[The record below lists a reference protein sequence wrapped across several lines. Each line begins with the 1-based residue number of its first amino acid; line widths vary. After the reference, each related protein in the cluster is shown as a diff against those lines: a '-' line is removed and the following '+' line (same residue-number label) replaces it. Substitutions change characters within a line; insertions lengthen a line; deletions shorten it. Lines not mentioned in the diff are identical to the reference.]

1 MNQLYV
7 SLKHQKS
14 IRILIYVPGSMNLND
29 PRNLRQPS
37 LRLITGLLNDGNNAG
52 IWTFGQ
58 YVNML
63 VKQGPVND
71 EWKARARSASAEIN
85 SYGLRTNIEG
95 ALRDATWD
103 WMRPTEHQQQ
113 QSLILLTDGLVDI
126 ADDNDL
132 NQASRKRILDD
143 ILPRLQQAGI
153 NIHTIALSEDADTE
167 LLAQL
172 STATQGIHTN
182 VKTSKE
188 LERVFLR
195 LFEAS
200 TASETLPLNDNR
212 FKVDKSIHEMTLLV
226 FHQSNAKATHISQ
239 PDGTIID
246 NQNNPENVN
255 WHSEDNYDL
264 VTIKHPIQGDWEI
277 QAKLDPDNR
286 VVIVSDL
293 KLESNLIPANIGKED
308 SHTIDIR
315 LSQQGEPI
323 INKDFLHF
331 IKVSAVQYNKKG
343 NQTREWT
350 LFDNGLRNDR
360 RENDGIYSLTLEN
373 FTEEGSHE
381 LVIDIDGTT
390 FTRQQRQHFQVF
402 NQPVITAIES
412 GRHGLTLYAAPIAGL
427 IDPESMTLSARV
439 DDSQNDIAIPRLHQ
453 NEWGLTLQNVD
464 MQSPHTV
471 TIHLTG
477 RRNEKEIDR
486 DLDTLSFGHRPKT
499 REFDPSQGQQNEEA
513 VTTKHD
519 QDAHADNL
527 KSETVEPIN
536 NISPLTV
543 LINVILIN
551 LLGAGLL
558 FFLYK
563 KYNHVFIKYKLA
575 RGTHQ

>member
-1 MNQLYV
+1 MLSRKIIIILLVTWPLAWGAPVIAAIASPQ
-7 SLKHQKS
+7 SD
-14 IRILIYVPGSMNLND
+14 IRILIDVSGSMKLND

-246 NQNNPENVN
+246 NQNNPENV
-255 WHSEDNYDL
+255 
-264 VTIKHPIQGDWEI
+264 
-277 QAKLDPDNR
+277 KLDTQKIIMTWSLLNTR
-286 VVIVSDL
+286 FR
-293 KLESNLIPANIGKED
+293 ETGKFRQNW
-308 SHTIDIR
+308 I
-315 LSQQGEPI
+315 
-323 INKDFLHF
+323 
-331 IKVSAVQYNKKG
+331 
-343 NQTREWT
+343 QTT
-350 LFDNGLRNDR
+350 VLL
-360 RENDGIYSLTLEN
+360 
-373 FTEEGSHE
+373 
-381 LVIDIDGTT
+381 
-390 FTRQQRQHFQVF
+390 
-402 NQPVITAIES
+402 
-412 GRHGLTLYAAPIAGL
+412 
-427 IDPESMTLSARV
+427 LSA
-439 DDSQNDIAIPRLHQ
+439 
-453 NEWGLTLQNVD
+453 T
-464 MQSPHTV
+464 
-471 TIHLTG
+471 
-477 RRNEKEIDR
+477 
-486 DLDTLSFGHRPKT
+486 
-499 REFDPSQGQQNEEA
+499 
-513 VTTKHD
+513 
-519 QDAHADNL
+519 
-527 KSETVEPIN
+527 
-536 NISPLTV
+536 
-543 LINVILIN
+543 
-551 LLGAGLL
+551 
-558 FFLYK
+558 
-563 KYNHVFIKYKLA
+563 
-575 RGTHQ
+575 